1 MTWYV
6 IDRRTNEII
15 NAIEADY
22 YERAMAVVAK
32 MEGGPQNL
40 RIDRNP
46 PRAMLEKYKYWNERP

>member
-15 NAIEADY
+15 NAIESDY
-22 YERAMAVVAK
+22 YEQAMAVVAK

-46 PRAMLEKYKYWNERP
+46 PRAMLEKYQYWNERP